1 MEQFPL
7 WITWNVLQTIS
18 MFLPIIS
25 LEEPMKEI
33 KLMNIEKN
41 LLVFIQNIC
50 RNYPTIEKVIL
61 FGSRARGDHTQK
73 SDYDLAIYGQL
84 QPSEIVLLRNA
95 LREDLPTLHKIDT
108 VFMQSETDSKLIKN
122 IENEGILIYDKT
134 CQ

>member
-1 MEQFPL
+1 
-7 WITWNVLQTIS
+7 
-18 MFLPIIS
+18 
-25 LEEPMKEI
+25 
-33 KLMNIEKN
+33 MNIDKQLTNSIQYICKN
-41 LLVFIQNIC
+41 
-50 RNYPTIEKVIL
+50 YSSIEKVIL

-73 SDYDLAIYGQL
+73 SDYDLAIYGHL
-84 QPSEIVLLRNA
+84 LPNEIILLRNA

>member
-1 MEQFPL
+1 MQE
-7 WITWNVLQTIS
+7 
-18 MFLPIIS
+18 
-25 LEEPMKEI
+25 
-33 KLMNIEKN
+33 
-41 LLVFIQNIC
+41 
-50 RNYPTIEKVIL
+50 

>member
-1 MEQFPL
+1 MLP
-7 WITWNVLQTIS
+7 
-18 MFLPIIS
+18 PIIS
-25 LEEPMKEI
+25 SAELTIEI
-33 KLMNIEKN
+33 KDSKTLALLTNSYYNYCMSIDCKLIESIK
-41 LLVFIQNIC
+41 NIC
-50 RNYPTIEKVIL
+50 KDHVNIEKVIL